1 MTVTLQGCLTS
12 SAFSAAIAPCQGSAP
27 NAGSQATLS
36 FPMRFFLSHPRNRTT
51 VISAGARPIS
61 SRSRNKRDTVD
72 LLERGLAFP
81 DGFERRVAQEARAG
95 VVRRLLQRPQR
106 GARGDQFAQLVGEN
120 HQLGDRLAP
129 LVARSAAL
137 PAAAAY
143 PERPALGIRLV
154 QAGFRQKLGRGVVV
168 FGAMRANHA
177 HQALREDGVQRGD
190 ET

>member
-1 MTVTLQGCLTS
+1 MTVTRQGCVNS
-12 SAFSAAIAPCQGSAP
+12 SAFSAEIAPCQGSAP
-27 NAGSQATLS
+27 SAGSQATLS
-36 FPMRFFLSHPRNRTT
+36 FPT

-61 SRSRNKRDTVD
+61 SRSGNKRDTVD
-72 LLERGLAFP
+72 LLQRGLAFP

-95 VVRRLLQRPQR
+95 VVRRLLQLPQR

-154 QAGFRQKLGRGVVV
+154 QA
-168 FGAMRANHA
+168 
-177 HQALREDGVQRGD
+177 
-190 ET
+190 